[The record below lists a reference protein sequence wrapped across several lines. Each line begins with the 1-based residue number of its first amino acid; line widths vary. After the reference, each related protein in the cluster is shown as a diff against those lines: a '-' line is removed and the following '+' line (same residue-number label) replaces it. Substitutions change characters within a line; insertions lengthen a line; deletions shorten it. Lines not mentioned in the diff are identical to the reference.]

1 MGASSVVFVGGS
13 FRRQL
18 FDEHELFPERM
29 AKDYTAVGDF
39 AIYAY
44 GSNTYRFSVLNDR
57 ISLDHNADA
66 VLSDELEAAA
76 ARVAAE
82 LEALSQG
89 HGVTGLGF
97 NFSAVLSQGIG
108 GLSGTE
114 FCKGMYDA
122 DQVQQAIGSS
132 FDETQCH
139 VVVLRG
145 AVQYTLRIEPH
156 VSSGGANLFFS
167 INGHQNVAPTDE
179 LSSKLSEAADARDYI
194 RSAFDSL
201 TRSFQGEWK

>member
-1 MGASSVVFVGGS
+1 MGASSVVFVGGG

-18 FDEHELFPERM
+18 FEEHELFPERM

-57 ISLDHNADA
+57 IVLDHNSGS
-66 VLSDELEAAA
+66 VLSGELVEAA
-76 ARVAAE
+76 ARVVAQ
-82 LEALSQG
+82 LEAQSQG

-114 FCKGMYDA
+114 FCNGMYDA
-122 DQVQQAIGSS
+122 VRVRQAIGSP

-145 AVQYTLRIEPH
+145 AVQYTLRVEPH
-156 VSSGGANLFFS
+156 VSSGGANLFLS
-167 INGHQNVAPTDE
+167 VNGHQNVAASDD
-179 LSSKLSEAADARDYI
+179 LSSKLNEAGNAKEYI
-194 RSAFDSL
+194 QSVFSGLSRGFE
-201 TRSFQGEWK
+201 GEGK